1 MGSVDGLLYGL
12 SLAFTFQNLLAA
24 FAGAFAGTAIGVLPG
39 FGPTAGLALLLP
51 FTFAMGPSTGLIM
64 MASMLYG
71 AMYGGSTTAILMNM
85 PGEAASVMTC
95 IDGYK
100 LTKKGRSGAVLFIV
114 AAGSFIGGTI
124 SVVGVM
130 LFVPTLAK
138 LAIIFGPAEFL
149 ALTAGGLLMLSR
161 ISAGSLAAGLFP
173 MAIGLMLSTI
183 GQEAV
188 TGQYRYTFG
197 FNDLSQG
204 LELAVLAVGV
214 YGIAE
219 VMVVVESLSDQVKPL
234 HVRVRDML
242 PTREEIRR
250 SWAPIGRGTI
260 VGFLFGLIPGPSATL
275 STFAAYRLE
284 KAVSKH
290 RDEIGE
296 GAIEGVAAPETANNA
311 AATSLMVP
319 MLGLGIPFSS
329 ATALMLAAMMVH
341 NVQPGPLLMTNHPEI
356 FWAVIASMFL
366 GNIMLVVINVP
377 MIGVWVS
384 MLRIPAFIL
393 LPTILMMAIIGSYS
407 LRNSMLDVTLLL
419 VLGLLGYVLRKLDFQ
434 LAPLVVGVVLGPM
447 IEKHFREGLF
457 MSQGDVSVFWS
468 SPIAIGLW
476 VLVLVVMALGSVGRL
491 WKRLF
496 ATSERGALTDGD

>member
-1 MGSVDGLLYGL
+1 MGPIDGLWYGL
-12 SLAFTFQNLLAA
+12 SLAFTYQNLLAA

-51 FTFAMGPSTGLIM
+51 FTYAMGPSTGLIM

-100 LTKKGRSGAVLFIV
+100 LTKKGRAGAVLFIV
-114 AAGSFIGGTI
+114 AAGSFVGGTI
-124 SVVGVM
+124 SIVGVM
-130 LFVPTLAK
+130 LFVPTLAE
-138 LAIIFGPAEFL
+138 LAIIFGPGEFF
-149 ALTAGGLLMLSR
+149 ALTAGGLLLLSR
-161 ISAGSLAAGLFP
+161 ISAGTVAAGLLP
-173 MAIGLMLSTI
+173 MAIGLALSTV

-188 TGQYRYTFG
+188 SGQYRFTFG
-197 FNDLSQG
+197 FNDLAQG

-219 VMVVVESLSDQVKPL
+219 VMIVVESLTSQAKPMR
-234 HVRVRDML
+234 VRVREML

-250 SWAPIGRGTI
+250 SWAPMGRGTA
-260 VGFLFGLIPGPSATL
+260 VGFLFGLLPGPATTL
-275 STFAAYRLE
+275 STFTAYRLE

-290 RDEIGE
+290 RHEIGE

-319 MLGLGIPFSS
+319 LLGLGIPFSS
-329 ATALMLAAMMVH
+329 ATALMLGAMMVH
-341 NVQPGPLLMTNHPEI
+341 NVQPGPLLMTLHPEI
-356 FWAVIASMFL
+356 FWAVIASMFV

-377 MIGVWVS
+377 MIGLWVN
-384 MLRIPAFIL
+384 MLRIPAYIL
-393 LPTILMMAIIGSYS
+393 LPTILMMAVIGSYS
-407 LRNSMLDVTLLL
+407 LRNSMFDVSLLL
-419 VLGLLGYVLRKLDFQ
+419 VLGVLGYVLRKLEFQ

-447 IEKHFREGLF
+447 IEKHFREGLY
-457 MSQGDVSVFWS
+457 MSQGDLSVFWS
-468 SPIAIGLW
+468 SPIAIGIW
-476 VLVLVVMALGSVGRL
+476 AIVIAFVALGGMTSL
-491 WKRLF
+491 WKRIF
-496 ATSERGALTDGD
+496 PPGEREA

>member
-1 MGSVDGLLYGL
+1 MEPIEGLWYGL
-12 SLAFTFQNLLAA
+12 SLAFTYQNLLAA

-100 LTKKGRSGAVLFIV
+100 LTKKGRAGAVLFIV

-124 SVVGVM
+124 SIVGVM
-130 LFVPTLAK
+130 LFVPTLAE
-138 LAIIFGPAEFL
+138 LAIIFGPGEFF
-149 ALTAGGLLMLSR
+149 ALTAGGLLLLSR
-161 ISAGSLAAGLFP
+161 ISAGTVAAGLLP
-173 MAIGLMLSTI
+173 MAIGLLLSTV

-188 TGQYRYTFG
+188 SGQYRFTFG
-197 FNDLSQG
+197 INDLSQG

-219 VMVVVESLSDQVKPL
+219 VMFVVESLAGQTKPMR
-234 HVRVRDML
+234 VRVREML

-250 SWAPIGRGTI
+250 SWAPMGRGTI
-260 VGFLFGLIPGPSATL
+260 VGFLFGLIPGPATTL
-275 STFAAYRLE
+275 STFTAYRLE
-284 KAVSKH
+284 KAVSKYK
-290 RDEIGE
+290 DEVGE

-319 MLGLGIPFSS
+319 LLGLGIPFSS
-329 ATALMLAAMMVH
+329 ATALMLGAMMVH
-341 NVQPGPLLMTNHPEI
+341 NVQPGPLLMTLHPEI
-356 FWAVIASMFL
+356 FWAVIASMFV
-366 GNIMLVVINVP
+366 GNIMLLVINVP
-377 MIGVWVS
+377 MIGLWVN
-384 MLRIPAFIL
+384 MLRIPAYIL
-393 LPTILMMAIIGSYS
+393 LPTILMMAAIGSYS
-407 LRNSMLDVTLLL
+407 LRNSMFDVSLLL
-419 VLGLLGYVLRKLDFQ
+419 GLGILGYLLRKLEFQ

-447 IEKHFREGLF
+447 IEKHFREGLY
-457 MSQGDVSVFWS
+457 MSQGDLSVFWS
-468 SPIAIGLW
+468 SPIAIGIWSLIF
-476 VLVLVVMALGSVGRL
+476 LVVMLGGMSRM
-491 WKRLF
+491 WKRVF
-496 ATSERGALTDGD
+496 PPGDDGEG

>member
-1 MGSVDGLLYGL
+1 MGSIDGLWYGL
-12 SLAFTFQNLLAA
+12 SLAFTYQNLLAA

-100 LTKKGRSGAVLFIV
+100 LTKKGRAGAVLFIV

-124 SVVGVM
+124 SVIGVM
-130 LFVPTLAK
+130 LFVPTLAQ
-138 LAIIFGPAEFL
+138 LAIIFGPGEFF

-161 ISAGSLAAGLFP
+161 ISAGSVAAGLLP
-173 MAIGLMLSTI
+173 MAIGLLLSTI

-188 TGQYRYTFG
+188 SGQYRFTFG
-197 FNDLSQG
+197 INDLSQG

-219 VMVVVESLSDQVKPL
+219 IMFVVESLAGQTKPIR
-234 HVRVRDML
+234 VRVREML

-260 VGFLFGLIPGPSATL
+260 VGFLFGLIPGPATTL
-275 STFAAYRLE
+275 STFTAYRIE

-290 RDEIGE
+290 KDEIGE

-329 ATALMLAAMMVH
+329 ATALMLGAMMVH
-341 NVQPGPLLMTNHPEI
+341 NVQPGPLLMTSHPEI
-356 FWAVIASMFL
+356 FWAVIASMFV

-377 MIGVWVS
+377 MIGLWVS
-384 MLRIPAFIL
+384 MLRIPAYIL

-407 LRNSMLDVTLLL
+407 LRNSMFDVALLL
-419 VLGLLGYVLRKLDFQ
+419 VLGIMGYVLRKLEFQ

-457 MSQGDVSVFWS
+457 MSQGDLSVFWD
-468 SPIAIGLW
+468 SPISIGIW
-476 VLVLVVMALGSVGRL
+476 SVLFIVVVFSGVMRL
-491 WKRLF
+491 WKRVF
-496 ATSERGALTDGD
+496 PPGEQEA

>member
-1 MGSVDGLLYGL
+1 MGPVDGLFYGL
-12 SLAFTFQNLLAA
+12 NLAFTHQNLLAA

-71 AMYGGSTTAILMNM
+71 AMYGGSSTAILMNM

-95 IDGYK
+95 IDGHK
-100 LTKKGRSGAVLFIV
+100 LTKKGRAGAVLFIV
-114 AAGSFIGGTI
+114 AAGSFIGGTV

-130 LFVPTLAK
+130 LFVPTLAQ
-138 LAIIFGPAEFL
+138 LAIIFGPAEFF

-161 ISAGSLAAGLFP
+161 ISAGSLAAGLLP
-173 MAIGLMLSTI
+173 MALGLMLSTI

-188 TGQYRYTFG
+188 SAQYRFTFG

-219 VMVVVESLSDQVKPL
+219 VMIVVESLGDQARPMR
-234 HVRVRDML
+234 VRVRDML
-242 PTREEIRR
+242 PTREEVRR
-250 SWAPIGRGTI
+250 SWAPVGRGTI
-260 VGFLFGLIPGPSATL
+260 VGFLFGLIPGPSTTL

-284 KAVSKH
+284 KAVSKYK
-290 RDEIGE
+290 DEIGG

-319 MLGLGIPFSS
+319 LLGLGIPFSS

-341 NVQPGPLLMTNHPEI
+341 NVQPGPLLMTSHPEI
-356 FWAVIASMFL
+356 FWAVIASMFV
-366 GNIMLVVINVP
+366 GNMMLVVINVP
-377 MIGVWVS
+377 MIGIWVS
-384 MLRIPAFIL
+384 MLRIPAYIL

-407 LRNSMLDVTLLL
+407 LRNSMLDVSLLL
-419 VLGLLGYVLRKLDFQ
+419 ALGLLGYVLRKLDFN

-457 MSQGDVSVFWS
+457 MTQGDVSVFWS

-476 VLVLVVMALGSVGRL
+476 ILVFIVMTLGGAVRL
-491 WKRLF
+491 WRRVF
-496 ATSERGALTDGD
+496 ASGGRGLTEAK

>member
-1 MGSVDGLLYGL
+1 MDPIEGLLYGL
-12 SLAFTFQNLLAA
+12 SLAFTYQNLLAA

-100 LTKKGRSGAVLFIV
+100 LTKKGRAGAVLFIV

-130 LFVPTLAK
+130 LFVPTLAE
-138 LAIIFGPAEFL
+138 LAIIFGPGEFF
-149 ALTAGGLLMLSR
+149 ALTAGGLFLLSR
-161 ISAGSLAAGLFP
+161 ISAGTVAAGLLP
-173 MAIGLMLSTI
+173 MAIGLLLSTV

-188 TGQYRYTFG
+188 SGQYRFTFG
-197 FNDLSQG
+197 VNDLSQG

-219 VMVVVESLSDQVKPL
+219 VMFVVESLASRAKPMR
-234 HVRVRDML
+234 VRVREML

-260 VGFLFGLIPGPSATL
+260 VGFLFGLIPGPATTL
-275 STFAAYRLE
+275 STFTAYRLE
-284 KAVSKH
+284 KAVSKYK
-290 RDEIGE
+290 DEIGE

-319 MLGLGIPFSS
+319 LLGLGIPFSS
-329 ATALMLAAMMVH
+329 ATALMLGAMMVH
-341 NVQPGPLLMTNHPEI
+341 NVQPGPLLMTIHPEI
-356 FWAVIASMFL
+356 FWAVIASMFV

-377 MIGVWVS
+377 MIGLWVN
-384 MLRIPAFIL
+384 MLRIPAYIL
-393 LPTILMMAIIGSYS
+393 LPTILMMAVIGSYS
-407 LRNSMLDVTLLL
+407 LRNSMFDVSLLL
-419 VLGLLGYVLRKLDFQ
+419 VLGILGYVLRKLDFQ

-447 IEKHFREGLF
+447 IEKHFREGLY
-457 MSQGDVSVFWS
+457 MSQGDLSVFWG
-468 SPIAIGLW
+468 SPIAVGIW
-476 VLVLVVMALGSVGRL
+476 SVVFIVVALGLMSRL
-491 WKRLF
+491 WKRIF
-496 ATSERGALTDGD
+496 PAGEGEG

>member
-1 MGSVDGLLYGL
+1 MGPGDGLLYGL
-12 SLAFTFQNLLAA
+12 SLAFTHQNLLAA
-24 FAGAFAGTAIGVLPG
+24 LAGAFAGTAIGVLPG

-95 IDGYK
+95 IDGHK
-100 LTKKGRSGAVLFIV
+100 LTKKGRAGAVLFIV

-130 LFVPTLAK
+130 LFVPTLAQ
-138 LAIIFGPAEFL
+138 LAIIFGPAEFF

-161 ISAGSLAAGLFP
+161 ISGGSLAAGLFP
-173 MAIGLMLSTI
+173 MAIGLVISTI

-188 TGQYRYTFG
+188 TGQNRFTFG

-204 LELAVLAVGV
+204 LELAVLAVAV

-219 VMVVVESLSDQVKPL
+219 VMTVVESLGDQIKPMR
-234 HVRVRDML
+234 VRVRDML
-242 PTREEIRR
+242 PTREELRR
-250 SWAPIGRGTI
+250 SWAPMGRGTI
-260 VGFLFGLIPGPSATL
+260 IGFLFGLIPGPATTL

-284 KAVSKH
+284 KAISKH
-290 RDEIGE
+290 KDEIGE
-296 GAIEGVAAPETANNA
+296 GAIEGVVAPETANNA

-319 MLGLGIPFSS
+319 MLGLGIPFTS

-341 NVQPGPLLMTNHPEI
+341 NVQPGPLLMTSHPEI
-356 FWAVIASMFL
+356 FWAVIASMFV
-366 GNIMLVVINVP
+366 GNMMLVVINVP
-377 MIGVWVS
+377 MIGIWVS
-384 MLRIPAFIL
+384 MLRIPAYIL
-393 LPTILMMAIIGSYS
+393 LPTILIMAVIGSYS
-407 LRNSMLDVTLLL
+407 LRNSMLDVSLLV
-419 VLGLLGYVLRKLDFQ
+419 VLGLLGYILRKFDFH

-457 MSQGDVSVFWS
+457 MTQGDLSVFWS
-468 SPIAIGLW
+468 SPITIGIW
-476 VLVLVVMALGSVGRL
+476 TLVLVVMALGSMTRL
-491 WKRLF
+491 WKRVF
-496 ATSERGALTDGD
+496 ASSGSGATEAD

>member
-1 MGSVDGLLYGL
+1 MGSIEGLWYGL
-12 SLAFTFQNLLAA
+12 GLAFTYQNLLAA

-39 FGPTAGLALLLP
+39 FGPTAGIALLLP
-51 FTFAMGPSTGLIM
+51 FTFAMDPGTGLIM
-64 MASMLYG
+64 MASILYG

-100 LTKKGRSGAVLFIV
+100 LTRKGRAGAVLFIV

-124 SVVGVM
+124 SIVGVM
-130 LFVPTLAK
+130 LFVPTLAQ
-138 LAIIFGPAEFL
+138 LAIIFGPGEFF

-161 ISAGSLAAGLFP
+161 ISGGSVAAGLLP
-173 MAIGLMLSTI
+173 MAIGLLLSTV

-188 TGQYRYTFG
+188 TGQYRFTFG
-197 FNDLSQG
+197 INDLSQG
-204 LELAVLAVGV
+204 LELAVLAVGI

-219 VMVVVESLSDQVKPL
+219 IMFVVESLAAQSKPMR
-234 HVRVRDML
+234 VRVREML

-250 SWAPIGRGTI
+250 SLAPMGRGTI
-260 VGFLFGLIPGPSATL
+260 IGFFFGLIPGPATTL
-275 STFAAYRLE
+275 STFASYRLE

-290 RDEIGE
+290 KDEIGE

-319 MLGLGIPFSS
+319 LLGLGIPFSS
-329 ATALMLAAMMVH
+329 VTALMLGAMMVH
-341 NVQPGPLLMTNHPEI
+341 NVQPGPLLMTSHPEV
-356 FWAVIASMFL
+356 FWAVIASMFV

-384 MLRIPAFIL
+384 MLRIPAYIL

-407 LRNSMLDVTLLL
+407 LRNSMLDVSLLL
-419 VLGLLGYVLRKLDFQ
+419 VLGILGYGLHKLQFQ

-457 MSQGDVSVFWS
+457 MTQGDLSVFWD
-468 SPIAIGLW
+468 SPISIGIW
-476 VLVLVVMALGSVGRL
+476 GAVLLVIALAGISRL
-491 WKRLF
+491 SKRFLV
-496 ATSERGALTDGD
+496 AGERDT

>member
-1 MGSVDGLLYGL
+1 
-12 SLAFTFQNLLAA
+12 
-24 FAGAFAGTAIGVLPG
+24 
-39 FGPTAGLALLLP
+39 
-51 FTFAMGPSTGLIM
+51 M

-100 LTKKGRSGAVLFIV
+100 LTKKGRAGAVLFIV

-124 SVVGVM
+124 SVIGVM
-130 LFVPTLAK
+130 LFVPTLSQ
-138 LAIIFGPAEFL
+138 LAIIFGPGEFF

-161 ISAGSLAAGLFP
+161 ISAGTVAAGLLP
-173 MAIGLMLSTI
+173 MAIGLLLSTI

-188 TGQYRYTFG
+188 TGQYRFTFG
-197 FNDLSQG
+197 INDLSQG

-219 VMVVVESLSDQVKPL
+219 VMFVVESLADQTKPMR
-234 HVRVRDML
+234 VRVREML

-260 VGFLFGLIPGPSATL
+260 VGFLFGLIPGPATTL
-275 STFAAYRLE
+275 STFTAYRLE
-284 KAVSKH
+284 KAVSKYK
-290 RDEIGE
+290 DEIGE

-319 MLGLGIPFSS
+319 LLGLGIPFSS

-341 NVQPGPLLMTNHPEI
+341 NVQPGPLLMTSYPEV
-356 FWAVIASMFL
+356 FWAVIASMFV
-366 GNIMLVVINVP
+366 GNIMLVIINVP
-377 MIGVWVS
+377 MIGIWVR
-384 MLRIPAFIL
+384 MLRIPAYIL

-407 LRNSMLDVTLLL
+407 LRNSMFDVALLL
-419 VLGLLGYVLRKLDFQ
+419 VLGILGYVLRKLEFQ

-457 MSQGDVSVFWS
+457 MSQGNLSVFWD
-468 SPIAIGLW
+468 SPISIGIWSL
-476 VLVLVVMALGSVGRL
+476 LFIVVALSGMMRL
-491 WKRLF
+491 WKRTLPSGEQE
-496 ATSERGALTDGD
+496 A

>member
-1 MGSVDGLLYGL
+1 MGPIDGLWYGL
-12 SLAFTFQNLLAA
+12 SLAFTYQNLLAA

-64 MASMLYG
+64 MSSMLYG

-100 LTKKGRSGAVLFIV
+100 LTKKGRAGAVLFIV

-124 SVVGVM
+124 SVIGVM

-173 MAIGLMLSTI
+173 MTIGLMLSTI

-188 TGQYRYTFG
+188 TGQNRFTFG

-219 VMVVVESLSDQVKPL
+219 IMVVVESLGSQARPSK
-234 HVRVRDML
+234 VRVRDML
-242 PTREEIRR
+242 PTSEEMRR
-250 SWAPIGRGTI
+250 SWAPIGRGTVI
-260 VGFLFGLIPGPSATL
+260 GFLFGLIPGPSATL
-275 STFAAYRLE
+275 ATFAAYRLE
-284 KAVSKH
+284 KAVSKYK
-290 RDEIGE
+290 DEIGE

-341 NVQPGPLLMTNHPEI
+341 NVQPGPLLMTSNPEI
-356 FWAVIASMFL
+356 FWAVIASMFV
-366 GNIMLVVINVP
+366 GNVMLVVINVP

-393 LPTILMMAIIGSYS
+393 LPTILLMAIIGSYS
-407 LRNSMLDVTLLL
+407 LRNSMLDVSLLL
-419 VLGLLGYVLRKLDFQ
+419 VLGLLGYGLSKFKFQ

-457 MSQGDVSVFWS
+457 MSQGDISVFWS
-468 SPIAIGLW
+468 SPIALGIW
-476 VLVLVVMALGSVGRL
+476 VVVVLVMAIGSMTRL
-491 WKRLF
+491 WKHLF
-496 ATSERGALTDGD
+496 TPGERSALTEGE

>member
-1 MGSVDGLLYGL
+1 MGSIDGLWYGL
-12 SLAFTFQNLLAA
+12 SLAFTYQNLLAA

-100 LTKKGRSGAVLFIV
+100 LTKKGRAGAVLFIV

-124 SVVGVM
+124 SVIGVM
-130 LFVPTLAK
+130 LFVPTLAQ
-138 LAIIFGPAEFL
+138 LAIIFGPGEFF

-161 ISAGSLAAGLFP
+161 ISAGSVAAGLLP
-173 MAIGLMLSTI
+173 MAIGLLLSTI

-188 TGQYRYTFG
+188 SGQYRFTFG
-197 FNDLSQG
+197 INDLSQG

-219 VMVVVESLSDQVKPL
+219 IMFVVESLAGQTKPIR
-234 HVRVRDML
+234 VRVREML

-260 VGFLFGLIPGPSATL
+260 VGFLFGLIPGPATTL
-275 STFAAYRLE
+275 STFTAYRIE

-290 RDEIGE
+290 KDEIGE

-329 ATALMLAAMMVH
+329 ATALMLGAMMVH
-341 NVQPGPLLMTNHPEI
+341 NVQPGPLLMTSHPEI
-356 FWAVIASMFL
+356 FWAVIASMFV

-377 MIGVWVS
+377 MIGLWVS
-384 MLRIPAFIL
+384 MLRIPAYIL

-407 LRNSMLDVTLLL
+407 LRNSMFDVSLLL
-419 VLGLLGYVLRKLDFQ
+419 VLGILGYVLRKLEFQ

-457 MSQGDVSVFWS
+457 MSQGDLSVFWD
-468 SPIAIGLW
+468 SPISIGIW
-476 VLVLVVMALGSVGRL
+476 SVLFIVVVFSGVMRL
-491 WKRLF
+491 WKRVF
-496 ATSERGALTDGD
+496 PPGEQEA

>member
-1 MGSVDGLLYGL
+1 MGSIDGLWYGL
-12 SLAFTFQNLLAA
+12 SLAFTYQNLLAA

-100 LTKKGRSGAVLFIV
+100 LTKKGRAGAVLFIV

-124 SVVGVM
+124 SVIGVM
-130 LFVPTLAK
+130 LFVPTLSQ
-138 LAIIFGPAEFL
+138 LAIIFGPGEFF

-161 ISAGSLAAGLFP
+161 ISAGTVAAGLLP
-173 MAIGLMLSTI
+173 MAIGLLLSTI

-188 TGQYRYTFG
+188 TGQYRFTFG
-197 FNDLSQG
+197 INDLSQG

-219 VMVVVESLSDQVKPL
+219 VMFVVESLADQTKPMR
-234 HVRVRDML
+234 VRVREML

-260 VGFLFGLIPGPSATL
+260 VGFLFGLIPGPATTL
-275 STFAAYRLE
+275 STFMAYRLE
-284 KAVSKH
+284 KAVSKYK
-290 RDEIGE
+290 DEIGE

-319 MLGLGIPFSS
+319 LLGLGIPFSS

-341 NVQPGPLLMTNHPEI
+341 NVQPGPLLMTSYPEV
-356 FWAVIASMFL
+356 FWAVIASMFV
-366 GNIMLVVINVP
+366 GNIMLVIINVP
-377 MIGVWVS
+377 MIGIWVR
-384 MLRIPAFIL
+384 MLRIPAYIL

-407 LRNSMLDVTLLL
+407 LRNSMFDVALLL
-419 VLGLLGYVLRKLDFQ
+419 VLGILGYVLRKLEFQ

-457 MSQGDVSVFWS
+457 MSQGDLSVFWD
-468 SPIAIGLW
+468 SPISIGIWSL
-476 VLVLVVMALGSVGRL
+476 LFIVVALSGMMRL
-491 WKRLF
+491 WKRNMPSGEQE
-496 ATSERGALTDGD
+496 A

>member
-1 MGSVDGLLYGL
+1 MEPIEGLWYGL
-12 SLAFTFQNLLAA
+12 SLAFTYQNLLAA

-100 LTKKGRSGAVLFIV
+100 LTKKGRAGAVLFIV

-124 SVVGVM
+124 SVIGVM
-130 LFVPTLAK
+130 LFVPTLSE
-138 LAIIFGPAEFL
+138 LAIIFGPGEFF
-149 ALTAGGLLMLSR
+149 ALTAGGLLLLSR
-161 ISAGSLAAGLFP
+161 ISAGTLAAGLLP
-173 MAIGLMLSTI
+173 MAIGLLLSTV

-188 TGQYRYTFG
+188 SGQYRFTFG
-197 FNDLSQG
+197 LNDLSQG
-204 LELAVLAVGV
+204 LELAVLAVGI

-219 VMVVVESLSDQVKPL
+219 IMFVVEALTAQTKPMR
-234 HVRVRDML
+234 VRVREML

-260 VGFLFGLIPGPSATL
+260 VGFLFGLIPGPATTL
-275 STFAAYRLE
+275 STFTAYRLE
-284 KAVSKH
+284 KAVSKYKN
-290 RDEIGE
+290 EIGE

-319 MLGLGIPFSS
+319 LLGLGIPFSS
-329 ATALMLAAMMVH
+329 ATALMLGAMMVH
-341 NVQPGPLLMTNHPEI
+341 NVQPGPLLMTSYPEI
-356 FWAVIASMFL
+356 FWAVIASMFI

-377 MIGVWVS
+377 MIGLWVN
-384 MLRIPAFIL
+384 MLRIPAYIL
-393 LPTILMMAIIGSYS
+393 LPTILMMAIIGAYS
-407 LRNSMLDVTLLL
+407 LRNSMFDVSLLL
-419 VLGLLGYVLRKLDFQ
+419 GLGILGYVLRKLEFQ

-457 MSQGDVSVFWS
+457 MSQGDLSVFWDS
-468 SPIAIGLW
+468 SISIGIWGAIF
-476 VLVLVVMALGSVGRL
+476 VVIILSGTMQM
-491 WKRLF
+491 WKRIF
-496 ATSERGALTDGD
+496 PPAEGDE

>member
-1 MGSVDGLLYGL
+1 MDSLDGLWYGL
-12 SLAFTFQNLLAA
+12 SLAFTYQNLLAA

-64 MASMLYG
+64 MSSMLYG

-100 LTKKGRSGAVLFIV
+100 LTKKGRAGAVLFIV

-124 SVVGVM
+124 SIVGVM
-130 LFVPTLAK
+130 LFVPTLSQ
-138 LAIIFGPAEFL
+138 LAIIFGPGEFF

-161 ISAGSLAAGLFP
+161 ISAGTVAAGLLP
-173 MAIGLMLSTI
+173 MAIGLLLSTI

-188 TGQYRYTFG
+188 SGQYRFTFG
-197 FNDLSQG
+197 LNDLSQG
-204 LELAVLAVGV
+204 LELAVLAVGI

-219 VMVVVESLSDQVKPL
+219 IMFVVESLAGQPKPMR
-234 HVRVRDML
+234 VRVREML

-250 SWAPIGRGTI
+250 SWAPMGRGTI
-260 VGFLFGLIPGPSATL
+260 VGFLFGLIPGPATTL
-275 STFAAYRLE
+275 STFTAYRLE
-284 KAVSKH
+284 KAVSKYK
-290 RDEIGE
+290 DEIGE

-319 MLGLGIPFSS
+319 LLGLGIPFSS
-329 ATALMLAAMMVH
+329 ATALMLGAMMVH
-341 NVQPGPLLMTNHPEI
+341 NVQPGPLLMTSHPEI
-356 FWAVIASMFL
+356 FWTVIASMFV
-366 GNIMLVVINVP
+366 GNVMLVVINVP

-384 MLRIPAFIL
+384 MLRIPAYIL

-407 LRNSMLDVTLLL
+407 LRNSMFDVSLLL
-419 VLGLLGYVLRKLDFQ
+419 VLGILGYVLRKLEFQ

-447 IEKHFREGLF
+447 IEKHFREGLY
-457 MSQGDVSVFWS
+457 MSQGDLSVFWS
-468 SPIAIGLW
+468 SPIAIGIW
-476 VLVLVVMALGSVGRL
+476 SLVLAVIALGGLTRL
-491 WKRLF
+491 WKQVF
-496 ATSERGALTDGD
+496 PPGEREA

>member
-1 MGSVDGLLYGL
+1 MDPIDGLWYGL

-51 FTFAMGPSTGLIM
+51 FTYAMGPTTGLIM

-100 LTKKGRSGAVLFIV
+100 LTKKGRAGAVLFIV
-114 AAGSFIGGTI
+114 AAGSFVGGSI

-130 LFVPTLAK
+130 LFVPTLAE
-138 LAIIFGPAEFL
+138 LAIIFGPGEFF
-149 ALTAGGLLMLSR
+149 ALTAGGLLLLSR
-161 ISAGSLAAGLFP
+161 ISAGSVAAGLLP
-173 MAIGLMLSTI
+173 MAIGLLLSTI

-188 TGQYRYTFG
+188 SGQYRFTFG

-204 LELAVLAVGV
+204 LELAVLAVGI

-219 VMVVVESLSDQVKPL
+219 IMVVVESLARQAKPMQV
-234 HVRVRDML
+234 RIREML
-242 PTREEIRR
+242 PTREEMRR

-260 VGFLFGLIPGPSATL
+260 VGFLFGLIPGPATTL
-275 STFAAYRLE
+275 STFSAYRLE
-284 KAVSKH
+284 KAVSRYKH
-290 RDEIGE
+290 EVGE

-319 MLGLGIPFSS
+319 LLGLGIPFSS
-329 ATALMLAAMMVH
+329 ATALMLGAMMVH
-341 NVQPGPLLMTNHPEI
+341 NVQPGPLLMTSHPEI
-356 FWAVIASMFL
+356 FWAVIASMFV

-377 MIGVWVS
+377 MIGLWVS
-384 MLRIPAFIL
+384 MLRIPPYIL

-407 LRNSMLDVTLLL
+407 LRNSMFDVSLLL
-419 VLGLLGYVLRKLDFQ
+419 VLGGLGYLLRKLDFQ
-434 LAPLVVGVVLGPM
+434 LAPLVVGAVLGPM

-457 MSQGDVSVFWS
+457 MSQGDLSVFWS
-468 SPIAIGLW
+468 SPIAIGIW
-476 VLVLVVMALGSVGRL
+476 SVVLIVVALGGTTRL
-491 WKRLF
+491 WRRF
-496 ATSERGALTDGD
+496 VPSGDQ

>member
-1 MGSVDGLLYGL
+1 MGSIDGLLYGL
-12 SLAFTFQNLLAA
+12 SLAFTYQNLLAA
-24 FAGAFAGTAIGVLPG
+24 FAGAFVGTAIGVLPG

-51 FTFAMGPSTGLIM
+51 FTYAMGPSTGLIM

-100 LTKKGRSGAVLFIV
+100 LTKKGRAGAVLFVV
-114 AAGSFIGGTI
+114 AVGSFVGGTI

-130 LFVPTLAK
+130 LFVPTLAE
-138 LAIIFGPAEFL
+138 LAIVFGPAEFF

-161 ISAGSLAAGLFP
+161 ISAGTMAAGLLP
-173 MAIGLMLSTI
+173 MAIGLLLSTV

-188 TGQYRYTFG
+188 SGQYRFTFG

-219 VMVVVESLSDQVKPL
+219 VMIVVESLTDQAKPMR
-234 HVRVRDML
+234 VRVREML
-242 PTREEIRR
+242 PTREEMRR
-250 SWAPIGRGTI
+250 AWAPIGRGTV
-260 VGFLFGLIPGPSATL
+260 VGFLFGLIPGPATTL

-290 RDEIGE
+290 KDEIGD

-311 AATSLMVP
+311 AVTSLMVP
-319 MLGLGIPFSS
+319 LLGLGIPFSA
-329 ATALMLAAMMVH
+329 ATALMLGAMMVH
-341 NVQPGPLLMTNHPEI
+341 NVQPGPLLMTMHPEI
-356 FWAVIASMFL
+356 FWAVIASMFV

-384 MLRIPAFIL
+384 MLRIPAYIL

-407 LRNSMLDVTLLL
+407 LRNSMFDVWLLL
-419 VLGLLGYVLRKLDFQ
+419 GLGILGYVLRKLEFQ

-457 MSQGDVSVFWS
+457 MSQGDLSVFWS
-468 SPIAIGLW
+468 GPIALGIWGLIFA
-476 VLVLVVMALGSVGRL
+476 VIAFGGMTRV
-491 WKRLF
+491 WKRVF
-496 ATSERGALTDGD
+496 APGDRET

>member
-1 MGSVDGLLYGL
+1 MGSIDGLWYGL
-12 SLAFTFQNLLAA
+12 SLAFTYQNLLAA

-100 LTKKGRSGAVLFIV
+100 LTKKGRAGAVLFIV

-124 SVVGVM
+124 SVIGVM
-130 LFVPTLAK
+130 LFVPTLAQ
-138 LAIIFGPAEFL
+138 LAIIFGPGEFF

-161 ISAGSLAAGLFP
+161 ISAGSVAAGLLP
-173 MAIGLMLSTI
+173 MAIGLLLSTI

-188 TGQYRYTFG
+188 TGQYRFTFG
-197 FNDLSQG
+197 INDLSQG

-219 VMVVVESLSDQVKPL
+219 VMFVVESLADQTKPMR
-234 HVRVRDML
+234 VRVREML

-260 VGFLFGLIPGPSATL
+260 VGFLFGLIPGPATTL
-275 STFAAYRLE
+275 STFTAYRLE

-290 RDEIGE
+290 KDEIGE

-319 MLGLGIPFSS
+319 LLGLGIPFSS

-341 NVQPGPLLMTNHPEI
+341 NVQPGPLLMTSHPEI
-356 FWAVIASMFL
+356 FWAVIASMFV

-377 MIGVWVS
+377 MIGIWVS
-384 MLRIPAFIL
+384 MLRIPAYIL

-407 LRNSMLDVTLLL
+407 LRNSMFDVSLLL
-419 VLGLLGYVLRKLDFQ
+419 VLGILGYVLRKLEFQ

-457 MSQGDVSVFWS
+457 MSQGDLSVFWS
-468 SPIAIGLW
+468 SPISIGIWSL
-476 VLVLVVMALGSVGRL
+476 LFVVIALSTMTRL
-491 WKRLF
+491 WKRVF
-496 ATSERGALTDGD
+496 PSGEPE

>member
-1 MGSVDGLLYGL
+1 MEPLEGLLYGL
-12 SLAFTFQNLLAA
+12 SLAFTYQNLLAA

-100 LTKKGRSGAVLFIV
+100 LTKKGRAGAVLFIV
-114 AAGSFIGGTI
+114 ALGSFVGGTI
-124 SVVGVM
+124 AVIGVM
-130 LFVPTLAK
+130 LFVPTLSE
-138 LAIIFGPAEFL
+138 LAIIFGPGEFF
-149 ALTAGGLLMLSR
+149 ALTAGGLLLLSR
-161 ISAGSLAAGLFP
+161 ISAGSLAAGLLP
-173 MAIGLMLSTI
+173 MAIGLLLSTV

-188 TGQYRYTFG
+188 SGQYRFTFG
-197 FNDLSQG
+197 INDLSQG
-204 LELAVLAVGV
+204 LELAVLAVGI

-219 VMVVVESLSDQVKPL
+219 IMFVVEALTAQTRPMR
-234 HVRVRDML
+234 VRVREML

-260 VGFLFGLIPGPSATL
+260 VGFLFGLIPGPATTL
-275 STFAAYRLE
+275 STFTAYRLE
-284 KAVSKH
+284 KAVSKYKN
-290 RDEIGE
+290 EIGE
-296 GAIEGVAAPETANNA
+296 GAVEGVAAPETANNA

-319 MLGLGIPFSS
+319 LLGLGIPFSS
-329 ATALMLAAMMVH
+329 ATALMLGAMMVH
-341 NVQPGPLLMTNHPEI
+341 NVQPGPLLMTSYPEI
-356 FWAVIASMFL
+356 FWAVIASMFI

-377 MIGVWVS
+377 MIGLWVN
-384 MLRIPAFIL
+384 MLRIPVYIL
-393 LPTILMMAIIGSYS
+393 LPTILMMAVIGAYS
-407 LRNSMLDVTLLL
+407 LRNSMFDVSLLL
-419 VLGLLGYVLRKLDFQ
+419 GLGMLGYVLRKLEFQ

-457 MSQGDVSVFWS
+457 MSQGDLSVFWDS
-468 SPIAIGLW
+468 SISIGIWGAIF
-476 VLVLVVMALGSVGRL
+476 VVIILSGTMRM
-491 WKRLF
+491 WKHIF
-496 ATSERGALTDGD
+496 PPAEGDQ

>member
-1 MGSVDGLLYGL
+1 
-12 SLAFTFQNLLAA
+12 
-24 FAGAFAGTAIGVLPG
+24 
-39 FGPTAGLALLLP
+39 
-51 FTFAMGPSTGLIM
+51 
-64 MASMLYG
+64 
-71 AMYGGSTTAILMNM
+71 
-85 PGEAASVMTC
+85 
-95 IDGYK
+95 
-100 LTKKGRSGAVLFIV
+100 
-114 AAGSFIGGTI
+114 
-124 SVVGVM
+124 M

-149 ALTAGGLLMLSR
+149 ALTAGGLLMLSG

-173 MAIGLMLSTI
+173 MTLGLMLSTI

-188 TGQYRYTFG
+188 TGQNRSTFG

-219 VMVVVESLSDQVKPL
+219 VMIVVESLSGQVKPMR
-234 HVRVRDML
+234 VRVRHLL
-242 PTREEIRR
+242 PTREELRR
-250 SWAPIGRGTI
+250 SWAPMGRGTI
-260 VGFLFGLIPGPSATL
+260 AGFLFGLIPGPSATL

-284 KAVSKH
+284 KAVSKY

-356 FWAVIASMFL
+356 FWAVIASTFV
-366 GNIMLVVINVP
+366 GNMMLVVINVP
-377 MIGVWVS
+377 MIGIWVS

-393 LPTILMMAIIGSYS
+393 LPTILLMAIIGSYS
-407 LRNSMLDVTLLL
+407 LRNSMLDVSLLL
-419 VLGLLGYVLRKLDFQ
+419 VLGIVGYVLR
-434 LAPLVVGVVLGPM
+434 
-447 IEKHFREGLF
+447 
-457 MSQGDVSVFWS
+457 
-468 SPIAIGLW
+468 
-476 VLVLVVMALGSVGRL
+476 
-491 WKRLF
+491 
-496 ATSERGALTDGD
+496 

>member
-1 MGSVDGLLYGL
+1 MGSIDGLWYGL
-12 SLAFTFQNLLAA
+12 SLAFTYQNLLAA

-100 LTKKGRSGAVLFIV
+100 LTKKGRAGAVLFIV

-124 SVVGVM
+124 SVIGVM
-130 LFVPTLAK
+130 LFVPTLSQ
-138 LAIIFGPAEFL
+138 LAIIFGPGEFF

-161 ISAGSLAAGLFP
+161 ISAGTVAAGLLP
-173 MAIGLMLSTI
+173 MAIGLLLSTI

-188 TGQYRYTFG
+188 TGQYRFTFG
-197 FNDLSQG
+197 INDLSQG

-219 VMVVVESLSDQVKPL
+219 VMFVVESLADQTKPMR
-234 HVRVRDML
+234 VRVREML

-260 VGFLFGLIPGPSATL
+260 VGFLFGLIPGPATTL
-275 STFAAYRLE
+275 STFTAYRLE
-284 KAVSKH
+284 KAVSKYK
-290 RDEIGE
+290 DEIGE

-319 MLGLGIPFSS
+319 LLGLGIPFSS

-341 NVQPGPLLMTNHPEI
+341 NVQPGPLLMTSYPEV
-356 FWAVIASMFL
+356 FWAVIASMFV
-366 GNIMLVVINVP
+366 GNIMLVIINVP
-377 MIGVWVS
+377 MIGIWVR
-384 MLRIPAFIL
+384 MLRIPAYIL

-407 LRNSMLDVTLLL
+407 LRNSMFDVALLL
-419 VLGLLGYVLRKLDFQ
+419 VLGILGYVLRKLEFQ

-457 MSQGDVSVFWS
+457 MSQGDLSVFWD
-468 SPIAIGLW
+468 SPISIGIWSL
-476 VLVLVVMALGSVGRL
+476 LFIVVALSGMMRL
-491 WKRLF
+491 WKRTLPSGEQE
-496 ATSERGALTDGD
+496 A

>member
-1 MGSVDGLLYGL
+1 MDPIDGLWYGL

-51 FTFAMGPSTGLIM
+51 FTYAMGPTTGLIM

-100 LTKKGRSGAVLFIV
+100 LTKKGRAGAVLFIV
-114 AAGSFIGGTI
+114 AAGSFVGGSV

-130 LFVPTLAK
+130 LFVPTLAE
-138 LAIIFGPAEFL
+138 LAIIFGPGEFF
-149 ALTAGGLLMLSR
+149 ALTAGGLLLLSR
-161 ISAGSLAAGLFP
+161 ISAGSVAAGLLP
-173 MAIGLMLSTI
+173 MAIGLLLSTI

-188 TGQYRYTFG
+188 SGQYRFTFG

-204 LELAVLAVGV
+204 LELAVLAVGI

-219 VMVVVESLSDQVKPL
+219 IMVVVESLARQAKPMQV
-234 HVRVRDML
+234 RIREML
-242 PTREEIRR
+242 PTREEMRR

-260 VGFLFGLIPGPSATL
+260 VGFLFGLIPGPATTL
-275 STFAAYRLE
+275 STFSAYRLE
-284 KAVSKH
+284 KAVSRYKH
-290 RDEIGE
+290 EVGE

-319 MLGLGIPFSS
+319 LLGLGIPFSS
-329 ATALMLAAMMVH
+329 ATALMLGAMMVH
-341 NVQPGPLLMTNHPEI
+341 NVQPGPLLMTSHPEI
-356 FWAVIASMFL
+356 FWAVIASMFV

-377 MIGVWVS
+377 MIGLWVS
-384 MLRIPAFIL
+384 MLRIPPYIL

-407 LRNSMLDVTLLL
+407 LRNSMFDVSLLL
-419 VLGLLGYVLRKLDFQ
+419 VLGGLGYLLRKLDFQ
-434 LAPLVVGVVLGPM
+434 LAPLVVGAVLGPM

-457 MSQGDVSVFWS
+457 MSQGDLSVFWS
-468 SPIAIGLW
+468 SPIAIGIW
-476 VLVLVVMALGSVGRL
+476 SAVVIVVALGGTTRL
-491 WKRLF
+491 WRRF
-496 ATSERGALTDGD
+496 VPSGDQ

>member
-1 MGSVDGLLYGL
+1 MDPIEGLLYGL
-12 SLAFTFQNLLAA
+12 SLAFTYQNLLAA

-100 LTKKGRSGAVLFIV
+100 LTKKGRAGAVLFIV

-130 LFVPTLAK
+130 LFVPTLAE
-138 LAIIFGPAEFL
+138 LAIIFGPGEFF
-149 ALTAGGLLMLSR
+149 ALTAGGLLLLSR
-161 ISAGSLAAGLFP
+161 ISAGTVAAGLLP
-173 MAIGLMLSTI
+173 MALGLLLSTV

-188 TGQYRYTFG
+188 SGQYRFTFG

-219 VMVVVESLSDQVKPL
+219 VMFVVESLSSQAKPMR
-234 HVRVRDML
+234 VRVREML

-260 VGFLFGLIPGPSATL
+260 VGFLFGLIPGPATTL
-275 STFAAYRLE
+275 STFTAYRLE
-284 KAVSKH
+284 KAVSKYK
-290 RDEIGE
+290 DEIGE

-319 MLGLGIPFSS
+319 LLGLGIPFSS
-329 ATALMLAAMMVH
+329 ATALMLGAMMVH
-341 NVQPGPLLMTNHPEI
+341 NVQPGPLLMTIHPEI
-356 FWAVIASMFL
+356 FWAVIASMFV

-377 MIGVWVS
+377 MIGLWVN
-384 MLRIPAFIL
+384 MLRIPAYIL
-393 LPTILMMAIIGSYS
+393 LPTILMMAVIGSYS
-407 LRNSMLDVTLLL
+407 LRNSMFDVSLLL
-419 VLGLLGYVLRKLDFQ
+419 VLGILGYVLRKLEFQ

-447 IEKHFREGLF
+447 IEKHFREGLY
-457 MSQGDVSVFWS
+457 MSQGDLSVFWG
-468 SPIAIGLW
+468 SPIAVGIW
-476 VLVLVVMALGSVGRL
+476 SVVFIVVALGLMSRL
-491 WKRLF
+491 WKRIFL
-496 ATSERGALTDGD
+496 AGEGEG

>member
-1 MGSVDGLLYGL
+1 MGSIDGLWYGL
-12 SLAFTFQNLLAA
+12 SLAFTYQNLLAA

-51 FTFAMGPSTGLIM
+51 FTYAMGPSTGLIM

-100 LTKKGRSGAVLFIV
+100 LTKKGRAGAVLFIV

-130 LFVPTLAK
+130 LFVPTLAQ
-138 LAIIFGPAEFL
+138 LAIIFGPGEFF
-149 ALTAGGLLMLSR
+149 ALTAGGLLLLSR
-161 ISAGSLAAGLFP
+161 ISTGSLAAGLLP
-173 MAIGLMLSTI
+173 MAIGLLLSTV

-188 TGQYRYTFG
+188 SGQYRFTFG
-197 FNDLSQG
+197 IDDLSQG
-204 LELAVLAVGV
+204 LELAVLAVGI

-219 VMVVVESLSDQVKPL
+219 IMFVVESLTDQTKPMR
-234 HVRVRDML
+234 VRVREML

-260 VGFLFGLIPGPSATL
+260 VGFLFGLIPGPATTL
-275 STFAAYRLE
+275 STFTAYQLE

-290 RDEIGE
+290 KDEIGE

-341 NVQPGPLLMTNHPEI
+341 NVQPGPLLMTSNPEI
-356 FWAVIASMFL
+356 FWAVIASMFV
-366 GNIMLVVINVP
+366 GNVMLVVINVP
-377 MIGVWVS
+377 MIGIWVS
-384 MLRIPAFIL
+384 MLRIPAYIL

-407 LRNSMLDVTLLL
+407 LRNSMFDVALLL
-419 VLGLLGYVLRKLDFQ
+419 VLGILGYALRKLEFQ

-447 IEKHFREGLF
+447 IEKHFREGLY
-457 MSQGDVSVFWS
+457 MSQGDLSVFWD
-468 SPIAIGLW
+468 SPISIGIWSL
-476 VLVLVVMALGSVGRL
+476 LFIVVALSAMMRL
-491 WKRLF
+491 WKR
-496 ATSERGALTDGD
+496 AIPPGEQG

>member
-1 MGSVDGLLYGL
+1 MDSLDGLWYGL
-12 SLAFTFQNLLAA
+12 SLAFTYQNLLAA

-51 FTFAMGPSTGLIM
+51 FTFSMGPSTGLIM
-64 MASMLYG
+64 MSSMLYG

-100 LTKKGRSGAVLFIV
+100 LTKKGRAGAVLFIV

-124 SVVGVM
+124 SIVGVM
-130 LFVPTLAK
+130 LFVPTLSQ
-138 LAIIFGPAEFL
+138 LAIIFGPGEFF

-161 ISAGSLAAGLFP
+161 ISAGTVAAGLLP
-173 MAIGLMLSTI
+173 MAIGLLLSTI

-188 TGQYRYTFG
+188 SGQYRFTFG
-197 FNDLSQG
+197 LNDLSQG
-204 LELAVLAVGV
+204 LELAVLAVGI

-219 VMVVVESLSDQVKPL
+219 IMFVVESLAGQPKPMR
-234 HVRVRDML
+234 VRVREML

-250 SWAPIGRGTI
+250 SWAPMGRGTI
-260 VGFLFGLIPGPSATL
+260 VGFLFGLIPGPATTL
-275 STFAAYRLE
+275 STFTAYRLE
-284 KAVSKH
+284 KAVSKYK
-290 RDEIGE
+290 DEIGE

-319 MLGLGIPFSS
+319 LLGLGIPFSS
-329 ATALMLAAMMVH
+329 ATALMLGAMMVH
-341 NVQPGPLLMTNHPEI
+341 NVQPGPLLMTSHPEI
-356 FWAVIASMFL
+356 FWTVIASMFV
-366 GNIMLVVINVP
+366 GNVMLVVINVP

-384 MLRIPAFIL
+384 MLRIPAYIL

-407 LRNSMLDVTLLL
+407 LRNSMFDVSLLL
-419 VLGLLGYVLRKLDFQ
+419 VLGILGYVLRKLEFQ

-447 IEKHFREGLF
+447 IEKHFREGLY
-457 MSQGDVSVFWS
+457 MSQGDLSVFWS
-468 SPIAIGLW
+468 SPIAIGIW
-476 VLVLVVMALGSVGRL
+476 SLVLAVIALGGLTRL
-491 WKRLF
+491 WKQVF
-496 ATSERGALTDGD
+496 PPGEREA

>member
-1 MGSVDGLLYGL
+1 MEPIEGLWYGL
-12 SLAFTFQNLLAA
+12 SLAFTYQNLLAA

-100 LTKKGRSGAVLFIV
+100 LTKKGRAGAVLFIV

-124 SVVGVM
+124 SIVGVM
-130 LFVPTLAK
+130 LFVPTLAE
-138 LAIIFGPAEFL
+138 LAIIFGPGEFF
-149 ALTAGGLLMLSR
+149 ALTAGGLLLLSR
-161 ISAGSLAAGLFP
+161 ISAGTVAAGLLP
-173 MAIGLMLSTI
+173 MAIGLLLSTV

-188 TGQYRYTFG
+188 SGQYRFTFG
-197 FNDLSQG
+197 INDLSQG

-219 VMVVVESLSDQVKPL
+219 VMFVVESLAGQTKPMR
-234 HVRVRDML
+234 VRVREML

-250 SWAPIGRGTI
+250 SWAPMGRGTI
-260 VGFLFGLIPGPSATL
+260 VGFLFGLIPGPATTL
-275 STFAAYRLE
+275 STFTAYRLE
-284 KAVSKH
+284 KAVSKYK
-290 RDEIGE
+290 DEVGE

-319 MLGLGIPFSS
+319 LLGLGIPFSS
-329 ATALMLAAMMVH
+329 ATALMLGAMMVH
-341 NVQPGPLLMTNHPEI
+341 NVQPGPLLMTLHPEI
-356 FWAVIASMFL
+356 FWAVIASMFV
-366 GNIMLVVINVP
+366 GNIMLLVINVP
-377 MIGVWVS
+377 MIGLWVN
-384 MLRIPAFIL
+384 MLRIPAYIL
-393 LPTILMMAIIGSYS
+393 LPTILMMAAIGSYS
-407 LRNSMLDVTLLL
+407 LRNSMFDVSLLL
-419 VLGLLGYVLRKLDFQ
+419 GLGILGYLLRKLEFQ

-447 IEKHFREGLF
+447 IEKHFREGLY
-457 MSQGDVSVFWS
+457 MSQGDLSVFWS
-468 SPIAIGLW
+468 SPIAIGIW
-476 VLVLVVMALGSVGRL
+476 SLVFLVVMLGGMSRM
-491 WKRLF
+491 WKRVF
-496 ATSERGALTDGD
+496 PPGDDGEG